1 MIMMRRSPWLI
12 GLLATALLVG
22 GGIALVRHLLP
33 PAATPAAADP
43 AQARRAE
50 AFLDLL
56 DAGRYDEALAM
67 GSPRLRE
74 ALAGGKLQK
83 VWETLPQQLGAR
95 QARGPVRGEAIDGHP
110 ILTASLQFGLTALD
124 ARIGFDADG
133 LIDGFRL
140 VPAQTPTTPAA
151 PVSTERYAE
160 TAIAVG
166 SPDGDLPGLLT
177 LPTGAARVPGVV
189 LVHGSGPHDRDETIG
204 PNKPFRDLAHGLAER
219 GIAVLRYDKRTK
231 AAPQR
236 FAGGDFTVEEEVLA
250 DALAAVALLRTR
262 PEVDPARIFIVGHS
276 LGAMLA
282 PRIAERDPQIAGLV
296 LLAAPATRLEDAVVR
311 QSRYLAQLNGTPDA
325 ETEAALAEL
334 ERQRDRIRQLAGTPD
349 DGTPLMLGLPRR
361 YWLDLDGYDAI
372 AAARRIGR
380 PLLIVQGEADYQVT
394 PEDDFARW
402 REAFGDDPRVRL
414 IGYPGLSHLLMPAGD
429 RPGPADYA
437 KAGHVADAVIADIA
451 GWIAQTPG
459 AR

>member
-1 MIMMRRSPWLI
+1 MMMKRSPLLI
-12 GLLATALLVG
+12 VLLAAALVVG

-33 PAATPAAADP
+33 PAATPAVADP
-43 AQARRAE
+43 TQAQRAD

-95 QARGPVRGEAIDGHP
+95 QARGPIRGEAIDGHP
-110 ILTASLQFGLTALD
+110 ILTSSLRFGLTALD
-124 ARIGFDADG
+124 ARIMFDADG

-140 VPAQTPTTPAA
+140 VPAQAPATPAT
-151 PVSTERYAE
+151 PERTERYAE

-177 LPTGAARVPGVV
+177 LPAGAGRVPGVV
-189 LVHGSGPHDRDETIG
+189 LVHGSGAHDRDETIG

-219 GIAVLRYDKRTK
+219 GIAVLRYDKRSRV
-231 AAPQR
+231 APQR
-236 FAGGDFTVEEEVLA
+236 FAGGDFTVEDEVVA
-250 DALAAVALLRTR
+250 DALAAVALLRR
-262 PEVDPARIFIVGHS
+262 RAEIDPARVFVVGHS

-296 LLAAPATRLEDAVVR
+296 LLAAPATRLEDAVLR
-311 QSRYLAQLNGTPDA
+311 QSRYLAQLHGTPDA
-325 ETEAALAEL
+325 DTEAALADL
-334 ERQRDRIRQLAGTPD
+334 ERQRDRIRRLADEPD
-349 DGTPLMLGLPRR
+349 DGTPLLLDLPRR
-361 YWLDLDGYDAI
+361 YWLDLDGYDAV
-372 AAARRIGR
+372 ATARRVGR
-380 PLLIVQGEADYQVT
+380 PLLIVQGDADYQVT

-402 REAFGDDPRVRL
+402 REAFGEDRRVRL
-414 IGYPGLSHLLMPAGD
+414 IRYPGLSHLLMPAGD

-437 KAGHVADAVIADIA
+437 KAGHVADAVIADVA
-451 GWIAQTPG
+451 DWIAQTP
-459 AR
+459 ASP